1 LPYAS
6 LSPIPTGKFSIIW
19 GGSTSACCNAIE
31 LAVASSSE
39 VNTTS
44 SPRNFGLCKS
54 LGASYTFDYNSK
66 TVVPDMV
73 GAFEGEEV
81 RLNSVIS
88 TAQSAAKAIRDPAD
102 GGLLHLL
109 ECTIVD
115 REKVA
120 RNREQVCVWQFHG
133 VQRHQQSIVRAI
145 PTRRNGETQV
155 HRRPGAASYRSW
167 LRTRPGGF

>member
-73 GAFEGEEV
+73 GALEGEV
-81 RLNSVIS
+81 LYG
-88 TAQSAAKAIRDPAD
+88 AIIMGIGDA
-102 GGLLHLL
+102 
-109 ECTIVD
+109 EACCNVMSKVQCD
-115 REKVA
+115 RKFV
-120 RNREQVCVWQFHG
+120 
-133 VQRHQQSIVRAI
+133 SIV
-145 PTRRNGETQV
+145 
-155 HRRPGAASYRSW
+155 SYPLPSPQPRQFEILQTVVYFISW
-167 LRTRPGGF
+167 NVR